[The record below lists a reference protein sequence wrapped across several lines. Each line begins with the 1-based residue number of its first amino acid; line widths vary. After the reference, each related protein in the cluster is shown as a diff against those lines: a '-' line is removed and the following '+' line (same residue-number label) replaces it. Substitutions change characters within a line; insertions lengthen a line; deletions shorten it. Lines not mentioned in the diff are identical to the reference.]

1 MVHTVELSGRLFNSI
16 LDMIRKY
23 IRESFADLN
32 NVTWP
37 TRKQGIRITTIVF
50 IFMIASA
57 AVLGFVDQILAWG
70 TRILIDL

>member
-1 MVHTVELSGRLFNSI
+1 MLK
-16 LDMIRKY
+16 KY
-23 IRESFADLN
+23 LRESLAELN

-57 AVLGFVDQILAWG
+57 AVLG
-70 TRILIDL
+70 LIDYLFSLGIRSLLSL

>member
-1 MVHTVELSGRLFNSI
+1 
-16 LDMIRKY
+16 MIRKY
-23 IRESFADLN
+23 FRESLAELN

-57 AVLGFVDQILAWG
+57 AVLGF
-70 TRILIDL
+70 IDYLFSIGIRGLLTF